1 MQADQLDVHALS
13 IEDVV
18 PHRGAMLLLDTL
30 LAADEDSVTVEGP
43 VRRGQLFEADAG
55 VPSYV
60 GVEYMAQAIAA
71 WAGCRAVKQ
80 GQPVKIGFLL
90 GTRRYACTRTHFPF
104 GARLRI
110 VARREVMGDNGLGM
124 FACTLTLGGEVLAE
138 AMLSVFEPPDPAAF
152 LKNPEAGANP

>member
-1 MQADQLDVHALS
+1 MDMDVRALT

-30 LAADEDSVTVEGP
+30 LAADEDVVTVEGP

-55 VPSYV
+55 VPAYV

-71 WAGCRAVKQ
+71 WAGCRSVRL

-124 FACTLTLGGEVLAE
+124 FACSLAMDGEVLAE
-138 AMLSVFEPPDPAAF
+138 AMLSVFEPPDAEAF
-152 LKNPEAGANP
+152 LQSPEAGVTP